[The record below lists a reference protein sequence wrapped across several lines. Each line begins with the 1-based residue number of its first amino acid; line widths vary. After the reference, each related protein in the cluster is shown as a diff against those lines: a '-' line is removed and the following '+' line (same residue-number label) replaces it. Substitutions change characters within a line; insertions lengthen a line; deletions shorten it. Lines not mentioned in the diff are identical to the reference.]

1 MTLKPRTSSL
11 PPAIIS
17 LSTCQSR
24 GSSCGLVEGPL
35 AYIQRIIQTW
45 ALGGRVF
52 SPTLASIEPYPVH
65 PCPFACAVSCAC
77 VLSHV
82 QLSAT
87 PWTVARQA
95 PLSLEFFR
103 RKYRGGLPFPTTVDL
118 PDPGIPL
125 LSLASP
131 ALVGRFF
138 TTGTPGKPH
147 LHVPLQKLIF
157 QNAWQVLTKQ
167 QILDMHSWQ
176 SL

>member
-1 MTLKPRTSSL
+1 M
-11 PPAIIS
+11 
-17 LSTCQSR
+17 
-24 GSSCGLVEGPL
+24 
-35 AYIQRIIQTW
+35 
-45 ALGGRVF
+45 
-52 SPTLASIEPYPVH
+52 EPYPVH
-65 PCPFACAVSCAC
+65 LCPFACAVSCAC

-103 RKYRGGLPFPTTVDL
+103 QKYQGGLPFPTTVDL

-125 LSLASP
+125 LSLVSP

-147 LHVPLQKLIF
+147 VPLQKLIF
-157 QNAWQVLTKQ
+157 QNA
-167 QILDMHSWQ
+167 
-176 SL
+176 